1 MNMSYERVEL
11 FTWELQ
17 KRVPVQVKGETV
29 LTGVHRG
36 VTSRPGIRGSKVR
49 QKHVALGHGPG
60 SIACCRK
67 YSYLDMKGLDS
78 G

>member
-36 VTSRPGIRGSKVR
+36 VTSRPGIRGVKGQAETR
-49 QKHVALGHGPG
+49 GTGTWT
-60 SIACCRK
+60 RK
-67 YSYLDMKGLDS
+67 YCVLPEVQLP
-78 G
+78 